1 MDPPRRPER
10 PTVLVDLA
18 EQGANPP
25 RMPDNNGNRHLLVL
39 RHNGVL
45 LFWPTF
51 EQWQQAVILELIFRD
66 LQNPPDDN
74 D

>member
-1 MDPPRRPER
+1 
-10 PTVLVDLA
+10 
-18 EQGANPP
+18 
-25 RMPDNNGNRHLLVL
+25 MPDNNGNRHLLVL

-45 LFWPTF
+45 LIWPTF
-51 EQWQQAVILELIFRD
+51 EQWQQAVILELILRD